1 MGFGVLPN
9 WDYPEYSLE
18 RGLGSADSLEDFDCI
33 AEDEEEEPLTLRGT
47 WVFFISVLEICL

>member
-1 MGFGVLPN
+1 MGFGVFPN

-18 RGLGSADSLEDFDCI
+18 RGLGSEDILEDFDGI

-47 WVFFISVLEICL
+47 

>member
-1 MGFGVLPN
+1 MGFGVFPN

-47 WVFFISVLEICL
+47 